1 MVPNQ
6 GMVTAP
12 ATTPIKP
19 GDWVF
24 YHPRQSDALFQF
36 EQIMTVRGGRLQTS
50 TIAAYPR
57 RY

>member
-12 ATTPIKP
+12 AETMINP
-19 GDWVF
+19 GDWIF

-36 EQIMTVRGGRLQTS
+36 EQIRLIRGGRLQSETM
-50 TIAAYPR
+50 AAYPR
-57 RY
+57 RF